1 MRDSAFKR
9 VLGGVFGVTRGLSTA
24 YPERVQNSPLAEASI
39 VGVAGG
45 MAIAGYKP
53 IVEIQFAD
61 YMWPAFMQ
69 IRDEVPT

>member
-1 MRDSAFKR
+1 LESLLECRRERS
-9 VLGGVFGVTRGLSTA
+9 LIPHSTA
-24 YPERVQNSPLAEASI
+24 YPDRVGNSPLAEASI

-69 IRDEVPT
+69 IRDEVPTVR

>member
-1 MRDSAFKR
+1 
-9 VLGGVFGVTRGLSTA
+9 VG
-24 YPERVQNSPLAEASI
+24 NSPLAEASI

-69 IRDEVPT
+69 IRDEVPTVR